1 MTVTVP
7 TPPRPRLR
15 ASDVLIL
22 LWSHEYVE
30 GEVITV
36 LAESRY
42 KMKWTM
48 DLTYRDPVTTVNADE
63 VCKKA

>member
-1 MTVTVP
+1 MI
-7 TPPRPRLR
+7 
-15 ASDVLIL
+15 IL
-22 LWSHEYVE
+22 LWSHECVE

-48 DLTYRDPVTTVNADE
+48 DLTYRDRVTTVNADE
-63 VCKKA
+63 VCKKS